1 VDNDLQ
7 RAAAANAEAV
17 LRRFFTADGRLN
29 SLPAKQSRKLAVYDL
44 IVQRFIPGVR
54 YTELEVNRELM
65 AVYDDYV
72 TLRRG
77 LIDFGLMDRANG
89 QYWRSGGTVPIGTS
103 RPQKPRE
110 IESGRVESPTPS
122 SLTPSSQT
130 RGSPGLSSPT
140 SSSPTSSSPGPG
152 SPRTGSLVRTGPS
165 ARGAARR
172 EAILSAAARLIAER
186 GYAAVGMDD
195 IGAAAGVTGP
205 AIYRHFGA
213 KASVLTA
220 VFDRVIDA
228 VTIDPDLIEPDPT
241 GEPPEV
247 AKDDPTVQLRH
258 LVRKYA
264 AAVSGRR
271 RLMAVFIRE
280 VHHLPA
286 EDRELLDERQRALI
300 GRWRILLAQAHP
312 DWDGERV
319 RTAIHAAFGM
329 LNAVGTFESPLS
341 DRELATQLS
350 DLTCAALQ
358 IEPSTSTSS

>member
-1 VDNDLQ
+1 MAGPASQGRLEREDRLTGSDWIGGNEVNNDLQ

-17 LRRFFTADGRLN
+17 LRRFFTAEGRLN

-54 YTELEVNRELM
+54 YSELEVNRELM

-89 QYWRSGGTVPIGTS
+89 QYWRSGGTVPVEPPRPGTA
-103 RPQKPRE
+103 PAGPAAGGLPR
-110 IESGRVESPTPS
+110 GGPS
-122 SLTPSSQT
+122 
-130 RGSPGLSSPT
+130 
-140 SSSPTSSSPGPG
+140 
-152 SPRTGSLVRTGPS
+152 PS

-172 EAILSAAARLIAER
+172 EAILSAAAQLIAER

-228 VTIDPDLIEPDPT
+228 VTIDPDVI
-241 GEPPEV
+241 GELPEV
-247 AKDDPTVQLRH
+247 SRDDPAVLLRH
-258 LVRKYA
+258 LVRTYA

-271 RLMAVFIRE
+271 RLIAVFIRE

-286 EDRELLDERQRALI
+286 EDREQLDERQRALI

-312 DWDGERV
+312 DWDAERV
-319 RTAIHAAFGM
+319 RTAIHGAFGM
-329 LNAVGTFESPLS
+329 LNAVGTFESPLT
-341 DRELATQLS
+341 DRELAGQLS
-350 DLTCAALQ
+350 GLTCSALQ
-358 IEPSTSTSS
+358 I

>member
-1 VDNDLQ
+1 LTGNNVIGGHEVDNDLQ

-17 LRRFFTADGRLN
+17 VRRFFTADGRLN
-29 SLPAKQSRKLAVYDL
+29 SLPAKQSRQLAVYDL

-65 AVYDDYV
+65 AIYDDYV

-89 QYWRSGGTVPIGTS
+89 QYWRSGGTVPVGI
-103 RPQKPRE
+103 PKPAG
-110 IESGRVESPTPS
+110 SAPVAASATASAAQAGAPRVGPS
-122 SLTPSSQT
+122 
-130 RGSPGLSSPT
+130 
-140 SSSPTSSSPGPG
+140 
-152 SPRTGSLVRTGPS
+152 PS

-172 EAILSAAARLIAER
+172 EAILSAAAQLFAER

-228 VTIDPDLIEPDPT
+228 VTLDPDVIGDLQ
-241 GEPPEV
+241 GV
-247 AKDDPTVQLRH
+247 SQDDPAVLLRH
-258 LVRKYA
+258 LVRAYA
-264 AAVSGRR
+264 VAVSGRR

-280 VHHLPA
+280 VHHLPT

-329 LNAVGTFESPLS
+329 LNAVGTFESPLT
-341 DRELATQLS
+341 DRELAGQLS
-350 DLTCAALQ
+350 GLTCSALQ
-358 IEPSTSTSS
+358 I